1 MSEGSSS
8 AVSIILTVLLVFS
21 VLGNVYL
28 GFFYHPIGDP
38 AEQALLDQTNN
49 LTRQVAELSERM
61 NQDNITIRGYTSQLE
76 IYRQMVTDLQRQLNA
91 SSSLI
96 EGFAVLQGPAVLQD
110 STGTITRGTMLN
122 ISVEI
127 QPGQGR
133 VLVETRPL
141 MGIVFQ
147 DAANTAVF
155 VAQNVTRKS
164 LTGSDVIFSVEAQ
177 EQVPAVDGPS
187 AGALMTA
194 LAIAA
199 LTEQKP
205 NPSITLTGTID
216 SNGHVGAIGGVVEKA
231 QAAKESG
238 KTDILLPRENSQLV
252 QYTET
257 TRRIGR
263 FTYTARTP
271 NLIDTKQYIENEIG
285 IRVTYVDSI
294 NDVQRYLGL
303 QTG

>member
-1 MSEGSSS
+1 
-8 AVSIILTVLLVFS
+8 
-21 VLGNVYL
+21 
-28 GFFYHPIGDP
+28 
-38 AEQALLDQTNN
+38 
-49 LTRQVAELSERM
+49 
-61 NQDNITIRGYTSQLE
+61 
-76 IYRQMVTDLQRQLNA
+76 
-91 SSSLI
+91 
-96 EGFAVLQGPAVLQD
+96 
-110 STGTITRGTMLN
+110 
-122 ISVEI
+122 
-127 QPGQGR
+127 
-133 VLVETRPL
+133 
-141 MGIVFQ
+141 
-147 DAANTAVF
+147 
-155 VAQNVTRKS
+155 
-164 LTGSDVIFSVEAQ
+164 VIFSVEAQ